1 MQKAIALVIETF
13 RKYSGREGDPTTL
26 TKAELKELLQNELGE
41 LVGKAPDKAAVDRI
55 FSDLDSNQDNLV
67 DFAEFGLWILVVQS
81 GHTTD
86 GQQKAKI
93 RK

>member
-1 MQKAIALVIETF
+1 MSDMQKAIALVIETF

-67 DFAEFGLWILVVQS
+67 DFAEFGRMFICL
-81 GHTTD
+81 TTMCHEFFNT
-86 GQQKAKI
+86 KK
-93 RK
+93 